1 MLCETCQKG
10 NTVVCTIKGRLDSL
24 TAPDLEKECT
34 TWIEAGKH
42 LLVFDLAELEYISSA
57 GLRVFIATAKKL
69 KARQGDLRF
78 CNARAMVKEVF
89 VIAGLPSM
97 FTLYDSLDAAM
108 GSAS

>member
-10 NTVVCTIKGRLDSL
+10 DTVVCTVKGRLDSL

-34 TWIEAGKH
+34 AWMEAGTR
-42 LLVFDLAELEYISSA
+42 LLVFDLSELEYISSA

-69 KARQGDLRF
+69 KARQGELRF
-78 CNARAMVKEVF
+78 CNAHAIVKEVF

-97 FTLYDSLDAAM
+97 FTLYDSLDAAL
-108 GSAS
+108 GAAS